1 MNIAVKKVEIIEW
14 LTQLQDESLL
24 KKVESLR
31 IQSIKKKYEDS
42 LKPMTGQALKSMLKR
57 AEKDYAE
64 GKHIIQENLE
74 EESKNW

>member
-1 MNIAVKKVEIIEW
+1 MNIAVKKVEIIGW

-24 KKVESLR
+24 KKVETLR

-42 LKPMTGQALKSMLKR
+42 LKPMTGQAFKSMLKR

-64 GKHIIQENLE
+64 GKHTTQESLE
-74 EESKNW
+74 VESKNW